1 MILINSCIEKRF
13 WNFRAPHIIK
23 LSVIVLFQ
31 AFLFYLPRLFWTKHE
46 ESRITSISDGV
57 RVGTV
62 VKCDDSD
69 QKLSNVAK
77 NVANYIKLDQ
87 AGHFQYGMFYVLAQV
102 NILLHNFIIFSFF
115 LNFSFSLLLI
125 IRSISLIEWLF

>member
-1 MILINSCIEKRF
+1 MILIKSCIEKK
-13 WNFRAPHIIK
+13 ILK
-23 LSVIVLFQ
+23 LPSHPYNLTFDISVFVLFQ

-102 NILLHNFIIFSFF
+102 NIFFFSVSFLTFYFVKFCFPLGYQVNFT
-115 LNFSFSLLLI
+115 N
-125 IRSISLIEWLF
+125 